1 MRLFGIGRKKREQK
15 SFDRDRFEPAI
26 RSSICTGE
34 KTAGFVS
41 RETGKFTDDRLIRT
55 REDLELFME
64 DYGIREEEIKHIY

>member
-1 MRLFGIGRKKREQK
+1 MRLFGKGSRKRESK
-15 SFDRDRFEPAI
+15 HFDRDKFEPAI

-55 REDLELFME
+55 REDLEVFME
-64 DYGIREEEIKHIY
+64 EYGIREEEIKHIY